1 VERDFRFPTQL
12 KADRINPMSVKKSE
26 VAVKSEVRIAVTR
39 VASDI
44 VFESAMSATDIK
56 SAVTEALTTLS
67 DVRGHEI
74 IVPADKIGFVEVGE
88 SPSRRV
94 GFGAA

>member
-1 VERDFRFPTQL
+1 
-12 KADRINPMSVKKSE
+12 MSVKKND
-26 VAVKSEVRIAVTR
+26 VAIKSEVRIAVTR

-44 VFESAMSATDIK
+44 VFESAMSTPEVK
-56 SAVTEALTTLS
+56 TAVTEALATGNPLVLT

-88 SPSRRV
+88 SASRRV

>member
-1 VERDFRFPTQL
+1 MAT
-12 KADRINPMSVKKSE
+12 KKNDI
-26 VAVKSEVRIAVTR
+26 AIKTEVRIAVIR

-44 VFESAMSATDIK
+44 VFESAMSAIDIK
-56 SAVTEALTTLS
+56 TAVTEALSGGKPLILT

-88 SPSRRV
+88 SGSRRV

>member
-1 VERDFRFPTQL
+1 
-12 KADRINPMSVKKSE
+12 MGVKKNE
-26 VAVKSEVRIAVTR
+26 VAIKSEVRIAVTR
-39 VASDI
+39 VASDLI
-44 VFESAMSATDIK
+44 FESAMSTAEVQR
-56 SAVTEALTTLS
+56 AVSEALATGKPLMLS

-88 SPSRRV
+88 SASRRV

>member
-1 VERDFRFPTQL
+1 MAT
-12 KADRINPMSVKKSE
+12 KKNE
-26 VAVKSEVRIAVTR
+26 IAIKTEVRIAVIR

-44 VFESAMSATDIK
+44 VFESAMSAIDIK
-56 SAVTEALTTLS
+56 SAVTEALASSKPLILT

-88 SPSRRV
+88 SGSRRV

>member
-1 VERDFRFPTQL
+1 
-12 KADRINPMSVKKSE
+12 MSVKKNE

-39 VASDI
+39 VTSDLI
-44 VFESAMSATDIK
+44 FESSMNAVEIK
-56 SAVTEALTTLS
+56 NAVTEALTSGKPLTLS
-67 DVRGHEI
+67 DIRGHEI

-88 SPSRRV
+88 SASRRV

>member
-1 VERDFRFPTQL
+1 
-12 KADRINPMSVKKSE
+12 MSAKKIE

-44 VFESAMSATDIK
+44 VFESPMTTAEVK
-56 SAVTEALTTLS
+56 SAVTEALSKGSPLMLS

-88 SPSRRV
+88 PASRRV

>member
-1 VERDFRFPTQL
+1 
-12 KADRINPMSVKKSE
+12 
-26 VAVKSEVRIAVTR
+26 
-39 VASDI
+39 
-44 VFESAMSATDIK
+44 MSATDIK
-56 SAVTEALTTLS
+56 SAVTEALTTGKPLTLS
-67 DVRGHEI
+67 DIRGHEI

>member
-1 VERDFRFPTQL
+1 
-12 KADRINPMSVKKSE
+12 MSVKKNE

-39 VASDI
+39 VTSDLI
-44 VFESAMSATDIK
+44 FESSMSASEIK
-56 SAVTEALTTLS
+56 SAVTEALTSGKPLTLS
-67 DVRGHEI
+67 DTRGHEI

-88 SPSRRV
+88 SASRRV